1 MLTITAVIR
10 VKKGSEQS
18 MLEQLLV
25 VADHARRNEPATID
39 YFVTQAATDPCVFT
53 TYERYT
59 DQGAVD
65 LHNNSPVVA
74 RFFEAARPMLDG
86 APTVVLAPEAFSK
99 RG

>member
-1 MLTITAVIR
+1 MLSITAVIR
-10 VKKGSEQS
+10 VRKGFEQQ
-18 MLEQLLV
+18 MHEQLLA
-25 VADHARRNEPATID
+25 VAQHARVSEPATVD
-39 YFVTQAATDPCVFT
+39 YFVAQDAKDPCVFT

-74 RFFEAARPMLDG
+74 RFFEAAKPMLDG
-86 APTVVLAPEAFSK
+86 APVVVLATEEFSK